1 MRPPLCIFGLALTW
15 LITSSAQAHSRGF
28 DWFFAHSVPHGTC
41 SGQHVVAYLLCLRV
55 ADGQWSDIRFQR
67 VYGRTSHAAFRIA
80 GDGDES

>member
-1 MRPPLCIFGLALTW
+1 MRPPLCIFGLALAW

-28 DWFFAHSVPHGTC
+28 DWFFASLCTSRNLFGAAC
-41 SGQHVVAYLLCLRV
+41 SRDLLCLRV